1 MFNTISHVTILVYI
15 EAFHFYFQSYILKF
29 LEWKSIKGG
38 LHWVTLIL
46 PSLYN
51 SFTSRWRSIWTLAF
65 LNSHKILSEAK
76 VYVGNMVLT
85 CVFPMTNHLSMF
97 SCANWL
103 PVDLL
108 LEKGLFL
115 TTCPFFTWVICLSII
130 EL

>member
-1 MFNTISHVTILVYI
+1 MSVPLRVVLFCCVV
-15 EAFHFYFQSYILKF
+15 FYFVLAIL
-29 LEWKSIKGG
+29 
-38 LHWVTLIL
+38 
-46 PSLYN
+46 
-51 SFTSRWRSIWTLAF
+51 
-65 LNSHKILSEAK
+65 

-115 TTCPFFTWVICLSII
+115 TTCPFFTWVICLCII